1 MATTKAPPIRIE
13 DLLQDVGQSVLSAQ
27 AGLDRASLEQPASS
41 GVART
46 TVAIAET
53 ELELKLLF
61 EEDPRLKE
69 GVSIRPVSASM
80 SRESELDPGLLST
93 LRARIVA
100 VPEEQQRQPQRKPSD
115 IRGEIAKRP
124 DMVRLTRI
132 VGPLDVRTTYIAG
145 AKRWLVDVVEPGG
158 QTVRSFQVDD
168 GNPTKER

>member
-1 MATTKAPPIRIE
+1 MATTRTPPIRIE
-13 DLLQDVGQSVLSAQ
+13 NLLQDVGQSVLSAQ
-27 AGLDRASLEQPASS
+27 AGLDRALLEQPAGS
-41 GVART
+41 GAART
-46 TVAIAET
+46 GVAIAET
-53 ELELKLLF
+53 ELEVKLLF

-69 GVSIRPVSASM
+69 GVSIRPVSASV
-80 SRESELDPGLLST
+80 SRTTDLDPAMLST

-100 VPEEQQRQPQRKPSD
+100 VPEEQPRPPRRKPSD
-115 IRGEIAKRP
+115 IQAEIAKRP
-124 DMVRLTRI
+124 DVSRLSKI